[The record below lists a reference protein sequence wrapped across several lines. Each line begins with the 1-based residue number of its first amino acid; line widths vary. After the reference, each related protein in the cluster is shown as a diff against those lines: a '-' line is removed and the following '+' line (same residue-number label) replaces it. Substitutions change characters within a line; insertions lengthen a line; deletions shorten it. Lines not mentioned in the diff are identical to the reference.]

1 MTSLDYQAM
10 SSTAAATSSSRADPT
25 DLEMV
30 WIRVAALYT
39 RLTHWEF
46 WPSWLIYL
54 PLVPYIL
61 FLAVRHRGLR
71 TCTHANPGIP
81 NGGIVGESKGDILN
95 LLPYG
100 WIQPTALIQPGP
112 VATRLSHLQEAIR
125 NGRWSWPI
133 VLKPDVG
140 QRGDGVKVIS
150 NLDEAQDYLDATPRA
165 VLAQRFHPGPFE
177 VGVFYYRFPGE
188 PKGRIFSITEK
199 QFAAVT
205 GDGRSSLRALI
216 WRHPRYRVQADSFL
230 SALAE
235 RAEYVP
241 DAKESVPVG
250 SIGNHCRGAMFL
262 DGAHLITPQLQA
274 TFDAIAVQTKGFY
287 FGRFDVRFADPLE
300 FAEGRGF
307 SILELNGLLSE
318 STNIYDPRTSYWQAQ
333 RVLRRQWSVA
343 FQIGSRLK
351 P

>member
-1 MTSLDYQAM
+1 MKRLVLAL
-10 SSTAAATSSSRADPT
+10 ACATSFGCSLSFA
-25 DLEMV
+25 
-30 WIRVAALYT
+30 
-39 RLTHWEF
+39 
-46 WPSWLIYL
+46 
-54 PLVPYIL
+54 
-61 FLAVRHRGLR
+61 RG
-71 TCTHANPGIP
+71 P
-81 NGGIVGESKGDILN
+81 
-95 LLPYG
+95 
-100 WIQPTALIQPGP
+100 
-112 VATRLSHLQEAIR
+112 
-125 NGRWSWPI
+125 
-133 VLKPDVG
+133 
-140 QRGDGVKVIS
+140 
-150 NLDEAQDYLDATPRA
+150 
-165 VLAQRFHPGPFE
+165 
-177 VGVFYYRFPGE
+177 FPGE

-199 QFAAVT
+199 RFAAVT
-205 GDGRSSLRALI
+205 GDGRSTLRTLI
-216 WRHPRYRVQADSFL
+216 WRHPRYRVQADAFL

-235 RAEYVP
+235 RAENVP

-250 SIGNHCRGAMFL
+250 AIGNHCRGAMFL

-274 TFDAIAVQTKGFY
+274 AFDAIAGQTKGFY